1 MASQFVHVLQNDNWA
16 HAARPRDHVHWC
28 SSEPAPVMSAMSPG
42 AHDATFQRPTASSAA
57 AHNLQPPV
65 LPTSAPTEITAPEIF
80 SGAAGLADGD
90 GPRTRSAEKRLAAR
104 KGGVEGYSNHPEIQ
118 RAESSQLQRQQ
129 SQTNEAWKSS
139 SWVSYDKISRQHE
152 FAVEVVSGS
161 AQSCF
166 KFTKIVHIKDKYIIE
181 NRTGEVLDV
190 RADFWNVCW
199 LL

>member
-1 MASQFVHVLQNDNWA
+1 MLLLGHGAAAPEFRRITNHRSLRNAVLLDQLACAEAAQMASQFVHVLQNDNWA

-139 SWVSYDKISRQHE
+139 SLSLIHISEPTRP
-152 FAVEVVSGS
+152 
-161 AQSCF
+161 
-166 KFTKIVHIKDKYIIE
+166 Y
-181 NRTGEVLDV
+181 
-190 RADFWNVCW
+190 
-199 LL
+199 